1 MDSLRLTRL
10 TQQALALPA
19 WLSGCQWLTAYS
31 SWVAVPN
38 LKPATSFTITPVPAS
53 TLQCSTAALPP
64 AQLLRRDCC
73 LQRAGET
80 LLA

>member
-38 LKPATSFTITPVPAS
+38 LKPAVPSNELHYHAS
-53 TLQCSTAALPP
+53 TCQH
-64 AQLLRRDCC
+64 
-73 LQRAGET
+73 
-80 LLA
+80 LAV